1 MSYSKKN
8 QLKTPVLFIVF
19 NKPDTT
25 LKVFE
30 AIRKVQPKKLYIAA
44 DGPRENKDGEKEK
57 TKMVREIYKM
67 VDWPCI
73 VKKLFRKKNYGC
85 KYAVSSAIDWFFKN
99 EEEGII
105 LEDDTLPSN
114 SFFEF
119 CTFF

>member
-1 MSYSKKN
+1 MSYSKKH

-30 AIRKVQPKKLYIAA
+30 AIRKVQPEKLYIAA

-57 TKMVREIYKM
+57 TKMVREIKKM

-73 VKKLFRKKNYGC
+73 IK
-85 KYAVSSAIDWFFKN
+85 
-99 EEEGII
+99 
-105 LEDDTLPSN
+105 TLR
-114 SFFEF
+114 
-119 CTFF
+119 